1 MDLQTQLYVT
11 AGVLS
16 GACLLLLVAVAA
28 LALQVS
34 RLRRGLAELQGT
46 RVRVQKLKL
55 AEDQK
60 HAFTNPTLSPDEELS
75 RRGYTMYQ
83 ASSDVESGRD
93 RCVPTTC
100 VQTGGQF
107 LEELS
112 KEIDLRQHRDSSA
125 PRFLLQAIE
134 DNKRKSREA
143 ATNSGGGHFGRAS
156 DTNPNFIY

>member
-28 LALQVS
+28 LALQVG

-93 RCVPTTC
+93 R
-100 VQTGGQF
+100 QTGGQF

-143 ATNSGGGHFGRAS
+143 ATNGGGGHFGRAS